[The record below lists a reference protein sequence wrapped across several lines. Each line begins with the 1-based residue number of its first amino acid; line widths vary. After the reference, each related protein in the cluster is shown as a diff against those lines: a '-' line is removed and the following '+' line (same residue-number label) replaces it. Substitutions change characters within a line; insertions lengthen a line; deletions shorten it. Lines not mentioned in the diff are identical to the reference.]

1 MKFVLYRC
9 HEPLMLITV
18 VFKLTIV
25 LVQFLGVV
33 NCVCV
38 NLNNRSKNCNIVIPL
53 DKPRFFEGKL

>member
-1 MKFVLYRC
+1 MF
-9 HEPLMLITV
+9 ITV

-53 DKPRFFEGKL
+53 DKPRFFAGKL

>member
-9 HEPLMLITV
+9 HESLMFIIV

-53 DKPRFFEGKL
+53 DKPRFFGGKL